1 MDLQANFY
9 KTKSLISEISDVDVK
24 NGVVTGY
31 FASFGNVDNAQDMI
45 VRGAFSKTIMERGSG
60 GSNKIKHLL
69 NHNSN
74 YVLGKPQILRE
85 DNKGLYFETK
95 VVTTTF
101 GKDTLLLYAEGVYDE
116 HSIGYR
122 VMKWE
127 KVPKAGQ
134 PEIIDYYKL
143 LEIYLYEGSTVA
155 FGCNPE
161 TPFTGLKGL
170 NNIDQLDYL
179 NSRMNKL
186 AKAMKIGQLTD
197 ETLEK
202 IEIEYKQIQQLTN
215 DVIISLRAEK
225 KSEPLENTQV
235 KANEPKQ
242 LDLKYLINKI
252 N

>member
-1 MDLQANFY
+1 
-9 KTKSLISEISDVDVK
+9 
-24 NGVVTGY
+24 
-31 FASFGNVDNAQDMI
+31 
-45 VRGAFSKTIMERGSG
+45 
-60 GSNKIKHLL
+60 
-69 NHNSN
+69 
-74 YVLGKPQILRE
+74 
-85 DNKGLYFETK
+85 KGLYFETK

-155 FGCNPE
+155 FGCNTE

-225 KSEPLENTQV
+225 KSEPLENTQIN
-235 KANEPKQ
+235 ANEPKQ

-252 N
+252 K